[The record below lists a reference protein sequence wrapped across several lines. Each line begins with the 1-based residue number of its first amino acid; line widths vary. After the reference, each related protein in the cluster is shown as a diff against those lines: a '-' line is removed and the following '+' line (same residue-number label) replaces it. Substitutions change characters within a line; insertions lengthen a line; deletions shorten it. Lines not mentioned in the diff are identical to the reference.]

1 MTQTIPYFD
10 DTKNPTQPDKETVE
24 RNMIQAIVW
33 NKKDDAILLLQ
44 WNEFDWKTLI
54 LGGIEGDEDM
64 VEAAKREI
72 AEETGYVDVKY
83 ISEVGKT
90 KASFYAA
97 HKGVNRIA
105 HNTGLL
111 FELVSDERQ
120 EVEAKEL
127 AQHTPHWVPVS
138 EVRDFINVEAQQY
151 MWDLAVGKMGM

>member
-120 EVEAKEL
+120 EVDAKEL
-127 AQHTPHWVPVS
+127 AQHTARWVPVS

-151 MWDLAVGKMGM
+151 MWDLAVGKMSM